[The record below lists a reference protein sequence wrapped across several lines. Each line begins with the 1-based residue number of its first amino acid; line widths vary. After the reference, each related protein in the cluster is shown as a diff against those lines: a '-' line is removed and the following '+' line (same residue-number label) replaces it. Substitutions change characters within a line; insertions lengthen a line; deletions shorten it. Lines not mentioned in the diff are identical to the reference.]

1 MPVLC
6 VFEKPV
12 LKKTIILISI
22 MAFSSTSNPMK
33 NIVIVF
39 VLGISCT
46 MLEAQSVTISSE
58 SAPVEYYRMPDY
70 PLPADYSTYSANI
83 DVSFTDLAK
92 SGFTESYLIDQYLNL
107 EGYKEVNKN
116 ADVEIT
122 ATIGEFIIWS
132 ELRNTNKT
140 KSKDKEGVEHVK
152 YTFSMTVKYSLPMGI
167 QVFDRQGKT
176 LMDKYIFSMSDTRT
190 WTSSTY
196 NSTSELDSYWR
207 IQRTT
212 KLADLQ
218 KDLTKE
224 GMNTIS
230 DLINDNFGYKLIK
243 DKVKFAT
250 IGKKSHPDYDRFQ
263 HNVEIIHDAF
273 ELMDADRSLDAV
285 RAKAQPALDF
295 YASTAVKYSTGNK
308 DQKKLKH
315 ICLYNQAL
323 AYFWLEDFDQAE
335 TLAKSIQKFDTKNK
349 DVKRLLQDIEYTRNS
364 LQYAGRT
371 SRHQVV
377 VGDKT

>member
-1 MPVLC
+1 M
-6 VFEKPV
+6 KPIFLLSLLSCLV
-12 LKKTIILISI
+12 
-22 MAFSSTSNPMK
+22 TSAY
-33 NIVIVF
+33 
-39 VLGISCT
+39 
-46 MLEAQSVTISSE
+46 AQSVTISSE

-70 PLPADYSTYSANI
+70 PLPLDYSTYSANI
-83 DVSFTDLAK
+83 DVSFSDLAK
-92 SGFTESYLIDQYLNL
+92 SGFTESYLIDNYLNL

-122 ATIGEFIIWS
+122 ATIGEFVVWS
-132 ELRNTNKT
+132 VLRNTNKT
-140 KSKDKEGVEHVK
+140 KTKDKEGVEHIK
-152 YTFSMTVKYSLPMGI
+152 YTYNLTVKYSLPMGI
-167 QVFDRQGKT
+167 RVFDRQGKR
-176 LMDKYIFSMSDTRT
+176 LLDKYIFSTSDTRT

-196 NSTSELDSYWR
+196 NTMSELDSYWR

-218 KDLTKE
+218 KDITKE
-224 GMNTIS
+224 GMNNIS
-230 DLINDNFGYKLIK
+230 DMINRYYGFRVIK

-263 HNVEIIHDAF
+263 RNAEILKEAF

-285 RAKAQPALDF
+285 KEKAQPALDF

-323 AYFWLEDFDQAE
+323 AYCWLEDFDQAE
-335 TLAKSIQKFDTKNK
+335 TFAKSILKFDTKNK
-349 DVKRLLQDIEYTRNS
+349 DVKRLMEDIEYTRSS
-364 LQYAGRT
+364 LVNAGRA

-377 VGDKT
+377 VGGKT